1 MKPIVA
7 CLAGAFLIGIAGA
20 ALAGSGAGAIVL
32 EFDTSARSAGM
43 GGATTAINWTD
54 DPNVWANPAL
64 LGYHRGLRYQ
74 QFHSQLASGLADDIF
89 MDSDRVTLGAY
100 GVGFLFAGKPFGRM
114 GGDYL
119 DMGQQIGTD
128 ENGNVTEPFHSYMN
142 ADSWGVGVSLAQVF
156 DAIAGLD
163 APTPPEVAGK
173 GGQGLA
179 RYGDIAFGWT
189 HKRFEDALAE
199 FSTMQDSPGGG
210 SGRATMSDWGLL
222 LSATPYNSIDN
233 AGQLPALDA
242 ALDPLGG
249 LRVDLSYGWSDLNY
263 NNARIDHVDADQ
275 SDPAPRAHRSGF
287 AIRGA
292 LGGIPEAVRVAMEDA
307 GLGLV
312 AESLSPLVSYS
323 MSWDRSTPWY
333 RWEKTEYV
341 SGADPKQREYLRGS
355 ELVLANIFYL
365 RRGHVKAEYG
375 DIDGTTSGWG
385 LGFRLADIAGFRYD
399 RAEVPQA
406 QGLPKAK
413 STGYTVFVDGVAIWQ
428 RLH

>member
-1 MKPIVA
+1 MKSIVA
-7 CLAGAFLIGIAGA
+7 CVAGAFLLGIAGT

-43 GGATTAINWTD
+43 GGATTAVNWTD

-64 LGYHRGLRYQ
+64 LGYHQGLRYQ
-74 QFHSQLASGLADDIF
+74 QFHSQLAVGLADDIF
-89 MDSDRVTLGAY
+89 MESDRVTLGAY
-100 GVGFLFAGKPFGRM
+100 GVGFLYAGKPFGHV

-119 DMGQQIGTD
+119 DMGMQQGTD
-128 ENGNVTEPFHSYMN
+128 ENGNVTEPFHSYMK
-142 ADSWGVGVSLAQVF
+142 ADSWGIGVSLAQLC
-156 DAIAGLD
+156 DAIAGLNG
-163 APTPPEVAGK
+163 PTPPGVAREGD
-173 GGQGLA
+173 QGLA
-179 RYGDIAFGWT
+179 RYGDIALGWT
-189 HKRFEDALAE
+189 HKSFEDELADQAE
-199 FSTMQDSPGGG
+199 MQDSQGGG

-233 AGQLPALDA
+233 AGQWPELDA
-242 ALDPLGG
+242 VLSPLGG
-249 LRVDLSYGWSDLNY
+249 LRLDLSYGWSDLNY
-263 NNARIDHVDADQ
+263 NNARIVHVEADQ

-292 LGGIPEAVRVAMEDA
+292 LGVPEAVRVAMDDA

-333 RWEKTEYV
+333 RWEQTGYV
-341 SGADPKQREYLRGS
+341 SGANPEQREYLRGS
-355 ELVLANIFYL
+355 ELVLANILYL
-365 RRGHVKAEYG
+365 RRGHVKADYG
-375 DIDGTTSGWG
+375 DIDGATSGWG

-406 QGLPKAK
+406 AGLPNVKR
-413 STGYTVFVDGVAIWQ
+413 TGYTVFVDGVAIWQ

>member
-1 MKPIVA
+1 MKTIVA
-7 CLAGAFLIGIAGA
+7 CVAGAFLIGIAGT
-20 ALAGSGAGAIVL
+20 ALAQGAIL
-32 EFDTSARSAGM
+32 LSFDTSARSAGM
-43 GGATTAINWTD
+43 GGATTAVNWTD

-74 QFHSQLASGLADDIF
+74 QLRAQGAVGISSADDIF
-89 MDSDRVTLGAY
+89 LDSDRVTLGAY
-100 GVGFLFAGKPFGRM
+100 GVGFLYAGKPFGRM

-119 DMGQQIGTD
+119 DLGRDLLTD
-128 ENGNVTEPFHSYMN
+128 EYGDAVGTFHSYMK

-163 APTPPEVAGK
+163 ALTPSGVAGQ

-179 RYGDIAFGWT
+179 RYGDVAFGWT
-189 HKRFEDALAE
+189 HKRYEDALVFEPLQGAT
-199 FSTMQDSPGGG
+199 SADNGA
-210 SGRATMSDWGLL
+210 ATMSDWGLL

-233 AGQLPALDA
+233 AGQVPTLDA
-242 ALDPLGG
+242 VLSPLGG
-249 LRVDLSYGWSDLNY
+249 LRLDLSYGWSDLNY
-263 NNARIDHVDADQ
+263 NNAEIEYVEANQ
-275 SDPAPRAHRSGF
+275 SPLAPRVHRSGF
-287 AIRGA
+287 ALRCA
-292 LGGIPEAVRVAMEDA
+292 LGVPQAVRGSLENA

-333 RWEKTEYV
+333 RWEQNGYV
-341 SGADPKQREYLRGS
+341 PGAVPEAREDLRGS

-365 RRGHVKAEYG
+365 RRGHVKAAYG
-375 DIDGTTSGWG
+375 YTDRATSGWG

-406 QGLPKAK
+406 QGLPKVK

-428 RLH
+428 RLHQPE

>member
-1 MKPIVA
+1 MKSIVA
-7 CLAGAFLIGIAGA
+7 CLAGAFLIGIVGA

-32 EFDTSARSAGM
+32 SFDTSARSAGM
-43 GGATTAINWTD
+43 GGATTAVNWTD

-74 QFHSQLASGLADDIF
+74 HFHSQLAVGLADDIF
-89 MDSDRVTLGAY
+89 MESDRVTLGAY
-100 GVGFLFAGKPFGRM
+100 GVGFLYAGKPFGSM

-119 DMGQQIGTD
+119 DMGLQVGTD
-128 ENGNVTEPFHSYMN
+128 ENGNLLEPFRSYMK
-142 ADSWGVGVSLAQVF
+142 ADSWGLGVSLAQVY
-156 DAIAGLD
+156 DAIADLD
-163 APTPPEVAGK
+163 ASTPPGIAGK

-179 RYGDIAFGWT
+179 RYGDIALGWT
-189 HKRFEDALAE
+189 HKRFEDALADD
-199 FSTMQDSPGGG
+199 SAMQDSQGGG

-233 AGQLPALDA
+233 AGQWPELDA
-242 ALDPLGG
+242 VLSPLGG
-249 LRVDLSYGWSDLNY
+249 LRLDLSYGWSDLNY
-263 NNARIDHVDADQ
+263 NNARIDHVEADQ

-292 LGGIPEAVRVAMEDA
+292 LGVPEAVRVAMADA

-323 MSWDRSTPWY
+323 ESWDRSTPWY
-333 RWEKTEYV
+333 RWEQHEYV
-341 SGADPKQREYLRGS
+341 AGADPTQREYLRGR

-365 RRGHVKAEYG
+365 RRGHVKADYG
-375 DIDGTTSGWG
+375 EIDGATSGWG

-406 QGLPKAK
+406 QGLPKVER
-413 STGYTVFVDGVAIWQ
+413 TGYTVFVDGLAIWQ